1 MFENAVYNCTG
12 VTATLMCNGMC
23 MCGVFLL
30 PNSIAVLNSGKGV
43 NHKRS

>member
-1 MFENAVYNCTG
+1 MGKAAVYSCMDATI
-12 VTATLMCNGMC
+12 TLMCNDMC
-23 MCGVFLL
+23 MCGIFVL